1 MRNMDQGNYG
11 ITYWVVISTT
21 LHIMAFIAVSL
32 HALQRRKNASATVL
46 WIFVAW
52 SFPGFGPLLYISFGI
67 DRVSIKGLATRAANQ
82 LMHKHRLKNNED
94 GQTSIFGHFD
104 FRVFSDKLE
113 NEQSRKL
120 NKCID
125 VLTPEHALLSGNH
138 ITPLLCGTEAYPEM
152 LKAIRS
158 AKHHIHLQSFIIHRD
173 DTGRLFM
180 DELQKKAKE
189 GVQIRVLFDK
199 LGSTK
204 AYLSGM
210 FRTYS
215 KTPNM
220 HIYGWTQANPLKRQF
235 QINLRNHRKNLIID
249 GQTAFF
255 GGINI
260 ASENRSTPEHEA
272 IQDYH
277 FKINGPLVHELQ
289 YSFLSDW
296 FFITKEPIEAL
307 LSTDHFPPSKSHGNA
322 MARII
327 NSGPSALQ
335 GLAGETVFN
344 AIVTAKKQ
352 ILIITPYF
360 VPPVDIL
367 KALNSA
373 ARQGV
378 DVCIVVPEKN
388 NHISA
393 GMASKALYEELL
405 IAGARIFHRKP
416 PFIHAKSMIIDN
428 TFALV
433 GTANLD
439 IRSLELNY
447 ETMVLFEDE
456 EAISTLKSMMLE
468 DMSQSTELNL
478 NHWSKR
484 PEHQKLAENLF
495 ALMTPIL

>member
-1 MRNMDQGNYG
+1 
-11 ITYWVVISTT
+11 
-21 LHIMAFIAVSL
+21 
-32 HALQRRKNASATVL
+32 
-46 WIFVAW
+46 
-52 SFPGFGPLLYISFGI
+52 
-67 DRVSIKGLATRAANQ
+67 
-82 LMHKHRLKNNED
+82 
-94 GQTSIFGHFD
+94 
-104 FRVFSDKLE
+104 
-113 NEQSRKL
+113 
-120 NKCID
+120 
-125 VLTPEHALLSGNH
+125 
-138 ITPLLCGTEAYPEM
+138 
-152 LKAIRS
+152 
-158 AKHHIHLQSFIIHRD
+158 
-173 DTGRLFM
+173 
-180 DELQKKAKE
+180 
-189 GVQIRVLFDK
+189 
-199 LGSTK
+199 
-204 AYLSGM
+204 
-210 FRTYS
+210 
-215 KTPNM
+215 
-220 HIYGWTQANPLKRQF
+220 
-235 QINLRNHRKNLIID
+235 
-249 GQTAFF
+249 
-255 GGINI
+255 
-260 ASENRSTPEHEA
+260 
-272 IQDYH
+272 
-277 FKINGPLVHELQ
+277 
-289 YSFLSDW
+289 
-296 FFITKEPIEAL
+296 
-307 LSTDHFPPSKSHGNA
+307 